1 MSRSVGV
8 SVSKE
13 LVAVSTRDEMPS
25 ISLEKHLGYIFG
37 RLKPQRTVLHFLSNE
52 IMLEAT
58 VCINLLVATSDLRQ
72 NTKSFNR
79 SVFPGVEEG
88 SVMLDCRRSR

>member
-37 RLKPQRTVLHFLSNE
+37 RFKLQRTTLHFFSNE
-52 IMLEAT
+52 IMIRAT
-58 VCINLLVATSDLRQ
+58 GCINLLVATSDLGQ
-72 NTKSFNR
+72 NTLKT
-79 SVFPGVEEG
+79 
-88 SVMLDCRRSR
+88 